1 MLFLAGDAVCRPS
14 SPSPSSSSRAPASAP
29 RAHRLARRRSPAQGR
44 RERPVRRRP
53 RGWTRIAVPGADS
66 AYRDDANLGSVL
78 FDVRCHDRD
87 GDAPLGSLT
96 EHLIMGT
103 TARDVQREETLPFD
117 GREALHT
124 LMTAKLDGVPM
135 QYDLYVMKKDGCVYD
150 LVYVAPPDRFAA
162 ARRPSS
168 ASRPACTE
176 AGHDPRAA
184 AVRSPRRRARARR
197 SRRPRRP
204 RWGSSPTG
212 WAASAASSSTWAR
225 LAP

>member
-1 MLFLAGDAVCRPS
+1 MRRPALVPLLFLVACGHTSTLDDGVLRKGDVSVRFGS
-14 SPSPSSSSRAPASAP
+14 VPA
-29 RAHRLARRRSPAQGR
+29 
-44 RERPVRRRP
+44 
-53 RGWTRIAVPGADS
+53 GWTRIAVRGADL

-117 GREALHT
+117 RREALHT

-150 LVYVAPPDRFAA
+150 LVYVAPPDRFPAGS
-162 ARRPSS
+162 PSFERF
-168 ASRPACTE
+168 A
-176 AGHDPRAA
+176 
-184 AVRSPRRRARARR
+184 
-197 SRRPRRP
+197 
-204 RWGSSPTG
+204 TG
-212 WAASAASSSTWAR
+212 LHGTSG
-225 LAP
+225 P